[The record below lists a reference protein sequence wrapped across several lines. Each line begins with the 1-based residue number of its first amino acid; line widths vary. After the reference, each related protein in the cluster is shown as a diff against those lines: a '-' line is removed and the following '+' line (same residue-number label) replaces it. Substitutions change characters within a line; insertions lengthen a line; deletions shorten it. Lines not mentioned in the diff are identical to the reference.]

1 MKTTNWSIS
10 RSAVRNRAIVLDA
23 PWSGV
28 NIGRSAMMSV
38 ISVEQRG
45 PVTFLAIN
53 QPEELNAI
61 NNQVAVD
68 LQSALPTSTTR
79 TQRVAIPTG
88 ARRQGVFGECRCN
101 RHAGA
106 VALRADGR
114 HRDRKAGHRVT
125 ARTPP

>member
-1 MKTTNWSIS
+1 
-10 RSAVRNRAIVLDA
+10 
-23 PWSGV
+23 
-28 NIGRSAMMSV
+28 MMSV

-68 LQSALPTSTTR
+68 FDHSN
-79 TQRVAIPTG
+79 QRVAIPTG